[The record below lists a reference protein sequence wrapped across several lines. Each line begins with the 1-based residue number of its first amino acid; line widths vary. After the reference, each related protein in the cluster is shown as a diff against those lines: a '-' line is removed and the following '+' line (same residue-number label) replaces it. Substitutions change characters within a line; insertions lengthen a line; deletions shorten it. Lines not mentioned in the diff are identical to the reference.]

1 MGVFAYPRK
10 KVQSRIT
17 LPKRPRFR
25 SGFHQFPN
33 DSPRIRFEPTPLQLQ
48 LIDHVII
55 GIPGAGRSFYFGFK
69 EAGVIS

>member
-1 MGVFAYPRK
+1 LHIPAKRFNPGSRC
-10 KVQSRIT
+10 QSG
-17 LPKRPRFR
+17 LGSDPDFN
-25 SGFHQFPN
+25 QFPN
-33 DSPRIRFEPTPLQLQ
+33 DSPRIRFEPTTLQLQ